1 MAIYSNS
8 KLGMYEACPLKYKLR
23 HIDKIQVPEE
33 EGIEAFLGIRVH
45 EALEK
50 LYNDLS
56 YSKLLTLKELLSYYN
71 AEWDKNWNDSVVIR
85 KKDYSSQN
93 YKDTGIRCLKA
104 YYEKYKPFNKATTMG
119 SEVKLNFSLTKDERY
134 KMTGY
139 IDRLDKIKD
148 GQYEIH
154 DYKTSNSLPLQEHL
168 DNDRQLA
175 LYDMGIRESF
185 PDIKEVKLVWHYL
198 TFDTEMSSKRTP
210 EQIEDLRKKM
220 IALIDTIEADTE
232 FKHRESALYGW
243 CEYPEYC
250 PARKHLV
257 KVQSLPSN
265 QVLLDDGVKL
275 VSKYIAAWE
284 TSKRINEEIGRLKD
298 ALIGYAKKNGIE
310 QIAGNGYAVRVKIGE
325 KLKFP
330 DTSDPQR
337 SELEKLVKAA
347 GLWEQFSKLDTGELL
362 RFMES
367 DNENKALIEKIKQF
381 TNKEESIT
389 VNRPKVLKKE
399 GGGENVKSR

>member
-8 KLGMYEACPLKYKLR
+8 KLALYEACPLKYKLR
-23 HIDKIQVPEE
+23 YIDKIQIPEE

-45 EALEK
+45 EALQK

-71 AEWDKNWNDSVVIR
+71 AEWDKHWSDAVVIR
-85 KKDYSSQN
+85 KKEYSSQN
-93 YKDTGIRCLKA
+93 YRDTGIRCLKG
-104 YYEKYKPFNKATTMG
+104 YYEKYKPFDKATTMG
-119 SEVKLNFSLTKDERY
+119 SELKLNFSLTKDERY

-139 IDRLDKIKD
+139 IDRLDKIQS
-148 GQYEIH
+148 GLYEIH

-185 PDIKEVKLVWHYL
+185 SDIKEVKLVWHYL
-198 TFDTEMSSKRTP
+198 TFDTEMSSERTP

-232 FKHRESALYGW
+232 FKHRESALCGW
-243 CEYPEYC
+243 CEYPGYC

-257 KVQSLPSN
+257 KVQSLPPN
-265 QVLLDDGVKL
+265 QSLLDNGVKL
-275 VSKYIAAWE
+275 VNMYAGAWE
-284 TSKRINEEIGRLKD
+284 TSKRINAEIGKLKD
-298 ALIGYAKKNGIE
+298 ALIEYAKKNGIE
-310 QIAGNGYAVRVKIGE
+310 QIAGSGYTVKVKIGE

-330 DTSDPQR
+330 DANNSQR
-337 SELEKLVKAA
+337 TKLEKLIKTA
-347 GLWEQFSKLDTGELL
+347 GLWEQFSKLDTNELG

-367 DNENKALIEKIKQF
+367 DNGNKELIEKIKQF
-381 TNKEESIT
+381 TSKEESIT
-389 VNRPKVLKKE
+389 VNRPKELKRE
-399 GGGENVKSR
+399 E